1 MLKLYLFIVRFDV
14 KNREQRE
21 NVKNIRWKPTTL
33 GFPFITSIP
42 QAIHPSPFSADI
54 PLGS

>member
-21 NVKNIRWKPTTL
+21 NVENIRWKPTML